1 LSKELD
7 EARSKAAKE
16 AAEWRTLDKLH
27 SLVQERTNR
36 YVLQLAETKQYLE
49 EYVAVLTAMLDSIGD
64 GLIVCDA
71 EGNLA
76 LINEAAEKL
85 VGGDIPSKVGSPWPN
100 DDFGLFYEDGVT
112 HIREEDKP
120 MRRALAGLEVETVFF
135 GRTSKQPEGGWFRV
149 HATPVCDKAGVL
161 HGAVAV
167 FQDITEARKAAKER
181 EAVYALVTHD
191 LKNHLGGASRLIR
204 ALIEGRFG
212 PLNNEQL
219 ELLTLIEEDS
229 KRHFRMTNNLV
240 EILRYDMRNG
250 VLRFEDAS
258 MNGIIS
264 KCVSEAQ
271 HSAQIAEVKLEVEC
285 QNDLPEVFVD
295 VEAMNHIIT
304 NLIGNAIKFTPK
316 GGRIK
321 LTTRQVEQE
330 VCVTVSDSGPGIPD
344 EEMSHLFSDVITSA
358 TQYPFLSGR

>member
-264 KCVSEAQ
+264 K
-271 HSAQIAEVKLEVEC
+271 
-285 QNDLPEVFVD
+285 
-295 VEAMNHIIT
+295 
-304 NLIGNAIKFTPK
+304 
-316 GGRIK
+316 
-321 LTTRQVEQE
+321 
-330 VCVTVSDSGPGIPD
+330 
-344 EEMSHLFSDVITSA
+344 
-358 TQYPFLSGR
+358 